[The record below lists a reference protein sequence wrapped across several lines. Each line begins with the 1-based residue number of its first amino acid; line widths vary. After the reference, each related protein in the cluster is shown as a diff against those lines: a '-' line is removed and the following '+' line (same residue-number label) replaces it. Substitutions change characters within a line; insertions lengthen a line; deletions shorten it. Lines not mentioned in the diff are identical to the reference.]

1 MNQTASAL
9 MPTLMAL
16 PAQARDWLDGYGRK
30 GWIAAAVLG
39 VIFAWPVGLA
49 LVFYITLTR
58 RWKENAMFGRSCRSR
73 ITAGRT
79 TGNAAFDAY
88 KEDTLKRLEDE
99 QQAFEGFLK
108 RLRDAKDKQEFDAF
122 MQDRAERLTRE
133 TA

>member
-16 PAQARDWLDGYGRK
+16 PGQLRDWLDGYGRK
-30 GWIAAAVLG
+30 GWIVAAVASL
-39 VIFAWPVGLA
+39 IFAWPLGLA

-58 RWKENAMFGRSCRSR
+58 RWKENAMFGLSCRSR
-73 ITAGRT
+73 QTAGRS